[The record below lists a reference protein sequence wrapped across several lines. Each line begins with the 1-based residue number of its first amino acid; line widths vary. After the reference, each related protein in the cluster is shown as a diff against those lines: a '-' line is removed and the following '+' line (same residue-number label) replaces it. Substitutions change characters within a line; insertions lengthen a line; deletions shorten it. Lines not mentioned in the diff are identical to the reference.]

1 MLRCFSLEYL
11 RGKFVLY
18 FTFPLYAQECPAWLI
33 HTGVYFPKDEYISAL
48 GTGDSIQASR
58 EDAISQLVLYF
69 NSKIT
74 VSNTSSL
81 SIREMNNFAD
91 KDQSASSEV
100 SVFSEAELPTLSF
113 TESYFHQQSGAW
125 YVCAYIDKEKATEI
139 SISKVKTGI
148 KNVESAL
155 RNLKKS
161 SYFLQFIGLSK
172 ALKDIATLQMAV
184 GVLNVLNY
192 SSAEEMHSKVS
203 MLKSECEEKVQG
215 LKEQMKFSID
225 IENDFDDTISI
236 ALQETLEDKGFV
248 YEPSARLCL
257 KGIFKTSITENST
270 GVFVTPRLSL
280 QIIDLKDGGK
290 SLASYSKTYQKW
302 GHMNIEGA
310 MKKAIFEVTKD
321 LHLHFMEIF
330 RY

>member
-1 MLRCFSLEYL
+1 M
-11 RGKFVLY
+11 
-18 FTFPLYAQECPAWLI
+18 
-33 HTGVYFPKDEYISAL
+33 
-48 GTGDSIQASR
+48 
-58 EDAISQLVLYF
+58 
-69 NSKIT
+69 
-74 VSNTSSL
+74 
-81 SIREMNNFAD
+81 D

-139 SISKVKTGI
+139 YISKVKTGI

-225 IENDFDDTISI
+225 IENDFDDAISI

-248 YEPSARLCL
+248 YELSAKLCL
-257 KGIFKTSITENST
+257 KGIFKTSITENSA

-310 MKKAIFEVTKD
+310 MKKATFEVTKD